1 MAFSGALGFYREAL
15 GAILDDRGRS
25 WRSLGAILAQLGPI
39 LAPSWPNLGPFWP
52 HLGSIL
58 APFWSILPDFG
69 TILASSWPAFRSF
82 WGQAPCR
89 YLGRTACRE
98 FLQQALSLSFFLR
111 APRGQWLCHFGY
123 LIGSDLGPPFAHF
136 GSKLLADTL
145 AEPLLGIPPGLNL
158 I

>member
-1 MAFSGALGFYREAL
+1 MFALLGLILAASWLILGVPWPILAHL
-15 GAILDDRGRS
+15 GAILEPS
-25 WRSLGAILAQLGPI
+25 WPHLGPI
-39 LAPSWPNLGPFWP
+39 LA

-123 LIGSDLGPPFAHF
+123 LIGSDRDQNFNGINT
-136 GSKLLADTL
+136 LLSLKEKRQLKAMEKGTL
-145 AEPLLGIPPGLNL
+145 E
-158 I
+158 